1 FARTHMTF
9 EITQLWG
16 QITGSSLQV
25 QMFTSEPQTLRSAP
39 LFLYGPTTVST
50 HGLTAHE
57 DFCGQSGQLKP
68 RDLQVMHSFIHLQ
81 PLFVSR
87 SRWVLE
93 PIPAHLLSCTDF
105 SFFQGPDQKQQKVEP
120 PHTVVFGDGDSVK
133 IQNND
138 FGVSHFLS
146 ITGEPINQ
154 PATWYVSLSLKKRSP
169 FVMTTEEEVEQA
181 IRDYQR
187 GQNGFQRAINWRSK
201 IRVSS

>member
-1 FARTHMTF
+1 MTF

-39 LFLYGPTTVST
+39 LFLYGPTTLKVHKDTNSVF
-50 HGLTAHE
+50 GP
-57 DFCGQSGQLKP
+57 SGWTT
-68 RDLQVMHSFIHLQ
+68 FI
-81 PLFVSR
+81 
-87 SRWVLE
+87 
-93 PIPAHLLSCTDF
+93 CTF
-105 SFFQGPDQKQQKVEP
+105 SGSIYVGPDQKQQKVEP

-133 IQNND
+133 IQNNVRNRTLE
-138 FGVSHFLS
+138 FPIFCRLLENQS
-146 ITGEPINQ
+146 ISQQHG
-154 PATWYVSLSLKKRSP
+154 P